1 MVIIVTY
8 YAIHTTCTA
17 GCCKKLPHP
26 YTLPAQYFL
35 VFVASTFK
43 QHVAQLNILAWTDFK
58 LRYHGSV
65 LGYVW
70 ALLKPLLIFCVL
82 YVVFSFIFG
91 TTVDFY
97 ALRLLTALLA
107 WNFFSEATTQGMYSM
122 FAKGGFL
129 TKMSLPRWLFPVS
142 STMTTLLGLAVNMLI
157 LAVFFV
163 FNANFPSP
171 LMILLALL
179 YIVLLYIGIIGFA
192 LGTAVLL
199 PRFRDLSQIW
209 EVLLN
214 VLMYATP
221 IIYPLVSIPEKYRL
235 YLYLNPLTSYIESLK
250 MVLVDHQLPTLFMHV
265 HMAGVTIVCLVAGWL
280 FYRRFAPS
288 LAEYI

>member
-1 MVIIVTY
+1 M
-8 YAIHTTCTA
+8 
-17 GCCKKLPHP
+17 
-26 YTLPAQYFL
+26 
-35 VFVASTFK
+35 ASTFK
-43 QHVAQLNILAWTDFK
+43 QHVAQLNVLAWTDFK

-157 LAVFFV
+157 LAVFFL

-171 LMILLALL
+171 LMMLLALT
-179 YIVLLYIGIIGFA
+179 YIILLYIAIIGFT

-250 MVLVDHQLPTLFMHV
+250 MVLVDHQLPSLFMHA
-265 HMAGVTIVCLVAGWL
+265 HMVGVTIVCLLAGWL